1 MNRSAGRPAEHRRA
15 VLDQAVAELVRQ
27 EPCLAPTAI
36 DDLMTSAPASE
47 SRCVV
52 TTSDRAG
59 RLADRSSV
67 RCMGW
72 APHTSVSF
80 DLRDDMIAV
89 VRATGSTS
97 SITTQGHLRLPVA
110 IRRRSRIN
118 AGSRLLVVAWPR
130 RGTLVLCTSH
140 YVENMLLTRMYGTGG
155 LVRRSS

>member
-1 MNRSAGRPAEHRRA
+1 M
-15 VLDQAVAELVRQ
+15 
-27 EPCLAPTAI
+27 
-36 DDLMTSAPASE
+36 
-47 SRCVV
+47 

-72 APHTSVSF
+72 APHTFVSF
-80 DLRDDMIAV
+80 DLRGDMIV
-89 VRATGSTS
+89 VVPATSSPS